1 MNKKQIELAWI
12 IAVLVIL
19 LSWGAINI
27 VWIGDVHNSIAT
39 ENNHVSA
46 NNSSNVQL
54 IKVQGTQWSWT
65 FTNSSGVS
73 TTDAFNVT
81 VNKTVEL
88 VVTSVPGEY
97 IAVIHDLLIPQMGIQ
112 IYAVPGQNNTIEF
125 TPTHTGVF
133 FFECVEYCGELHYE
147 MRGYMTVVK

>member
-1 MNKKQIELAWI
+1 MNKKQLELAWVI
-12 IAVLVIL
+12 TILVIL
-19 LSWGAINI
+19 LAWAGIN
-27 VWIGDVHNSIAT
+27 VAWIGEIHKSIAT
-39 ENNHVSA
+39 EINGQPA
-46 NNSSNVQL
+46 NNSSVDV
-54 IKVQGTQWSWT
+54 IHVQGTQWSWT
-65 FTNSSGVS
+65 FTNSTGVS
-73 TTDAFNVT
+73 TTDAFTVT